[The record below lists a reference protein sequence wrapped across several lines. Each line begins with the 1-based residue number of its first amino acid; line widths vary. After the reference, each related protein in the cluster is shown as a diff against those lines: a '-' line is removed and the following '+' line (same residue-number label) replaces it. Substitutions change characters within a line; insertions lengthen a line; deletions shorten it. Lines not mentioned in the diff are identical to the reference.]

1 MYVRERNL
9 WLLLVLVKVTL
20 VSESFQRNAWRSS
33 LTADNLRGLHK
44 EGSIYNSTFLRETPQ
59 LHPT

>member
-33 LTADNLRGLHK
+33 LTADNLRGLRK
-44 EGSIYNSTFLRETPQ
+44 EGSIYNST
-59 LHPT
+59 